1 MSEER
6 ELNPYAAPQEGKKS
20 VKRTKKKARND
31 NADEDTI
38 QQIVRSFQ
46 KTRSW
51 IAFFGILSYIGAVI
65 AVIGGAFVAFM
76 SSQTRGPLATLGPGV
91 LLVYLVLA
99 VVYVVFGARLLRYRD
114 AIDEVIRSEGQI
126 EHIGNAVE
134 RQAQFWSLAGQ
145 TCVALLILYGI
156 VVIVGA
162 AAGAAS
168 VR

>member
-6 ELNPYAAPQEGKKS
+6 ELNPYAAPREGKKS
-20 VKRTKKKARND
+20 LKRTKKKARSDND
-31 NADEDTI
+31 DEDTI

-51 IAFFGILSYIGAVI
+51 ISFFGILSYVGAVI

-114 AIDEVIRSEGQI
+114 AIDEVIRSEGQL

-145 TCVALLILYGI
+145 AFVALLILYGI